1 MRNAQICIDVHALS
15 HNLKNIKSRLTPVT
29 KVLAMV
35 KANAYGHGITPALMG
50 LMDADGYGVAC
61 LDEALPIVDFLT
73 PADKKDKL
81 IVLIEGVFSEQEWHT
96 AIKLNLSC
104 VIHHQ
109 DQLNWA
115 LQNKPQ
121 PDSHTNTIWL
131 KYNTGMNRLG
141 FDKTAVIDAAKQ
153 LSQAGY
159 RLILTS
165 HFACADEKDHPLN
178 QQQIERFNQVYQAIL
193 AFAPQTQASLC
204 NSAGTLQFASEH
216 HHWVRAGIALYGS
229 SPIAEQSAQSLGLL
243 PVMHLNSQIIATHQL
258 NAGDSVGYGALWTTD
273 APHTIGVVGMGYGD
287 GYPRVVKNA
296 HIALQ
301 DRHGNWHRR
310 PIIGRVAMDMMMV
323 DIDGLSV
330 GVGSPVQFWGEHIG
344 IDEVATCANTI
355 GYELLCRLT
364 NRPARQIINHQSA
377 DFDA

>member
-15 HNLKNIKSRLTPVT
+15 QNLKNIKSRLTPVT

-50 LMDADGYGVAC
+50 LGDADGYGVAC

-73 PADKKDKL
+73 PTDKKDKL

-96 AIKLNLSC
+96 AIELNLSC

-141 FDKTAVIDAAKQ
+141 FDTTAVIDAAKQ

-165 HFACADEKDHPLN
+165 HFACADEKNHPLN
-178 QQQIERFNQVYQAIL
+178 QQQIERFNQVYQAVL
-193 AFAPQTQASLC
+193 AIDPTAQASLC

-258 NAGDSVGYGALWTTD
+258 NAGDSVGYSALWTTD

-377 DFDA
+377 NFDA

>member
-1 MRNAQICIDVHALS
+1 MRNANICIDTDALS
-15 HNLKNIKSRLTPVT
+15 HNLHCIKSRLSPTT

-50 LMDADGYGVAC
+50 LGDADGYGVAC

-115 LQNKPQ
+115 LHNKPQ

-165 HFACADEKDHPLN
+165 HFACADEKNHPLN

-216 HHWVRAGIALYGS
+216 HHWVRTGIALYGS

-330 GVGSPVQFWGEHIG
+330 GVGSPVQFWGEHIS
-344 IDEVATCANTI
+344 IDEVASCANTI
-355 GYELLCRLT
+355 SYELLCRLT
-364 NRPARQIINHQSA
+364 NRPTRQIINH
-377 DFDA
+377 